1 MTTRSETFGRLLKA
15 GISSIAYCEGKTAQ
29 AVEMDLGEQLGIA
42 GYTVQ
47 RYKTGYLPPDVKTV
61 RTLAEACVRRGLL
74 GREWLQKFLHAAHY
88 PHPEA
93 LVQELQPAAAPERQ
107 RTPRPYSN
115 LPAPTYSRF
124 VMREQAFR
132 EVREGLRMRGA
143 VVLISSMGGMG
154 KTSLAR
160 EVAEQALDEQDE
172 GPGFGAV
179 VWVSDK
185 DRPGTVNLGLVLDE
199 VARVLDYPGLAQL
212 AHREKRFE
220 VEQLLRRMQVLL
232 VVDNFETITD
242 SALLEWLL
250 HLPEPSKALIT
261 TREFRR
267 EFRSS
272 WPVDLHGLTEPEAL
286 ALIAE
291 RLRVLGLE
299 ALAPAPAELLP
310 LIEVTGGNPKAL
322 ELATGLLK
330 YERRSLPE
338 VVAALRAARTDL
350 FDDLFGRAWLLLGG
364 LARQVLLALTLF
376 PADVGRDALE
386 TAAGVAGADFEQ
398 AVERLEDLS
407 LVDVQRS
414 SLSAPVR
421 YTLHPLVRVFARQ
434 QMAAWPAFAEASR
447 ARWLDWCVRLV
458 SQIGFCWDDL
468 SRLGLLDQ
476 DHETVYAA
484 IRWCAE
490 QRHDPGTLALI
501 EGVRYYYT
509 VRGMWDE
516 RLMINLVRAEAARR
530 LGDRSAEAM
539 SLAYHIEICCKQ
551 ANLEGA
557 AQHLG
562 RLRELAAAP
571 GLPGLVRYEIGYAE
585 GIYAHA
591 RGAYAEAEQIWRGQL
606 ELARGLDGQKS
617 VIARRW
623 LARCRSAQ
631 GDTAG
636 AQQLYRESLADARR
650 IGDQRSVMGNTLKLA
665 AFDLEQGR
673 FAEALQQLETCRAL
687 AERFQDRRRQ
697 AECHLLLARLHRA
710 QGDRA
715 AARGA
720 LETALDLFERL
731 GMRQDLDEARALEA
745 EL

>member
-15 GISSIAYCEGKTAQ
+15 GISSIAYCEAKTSQ
-29 AVEMDLGEQLGIA
+29 MVEAELGEQLGIA
-42 GYTVQ
+42 GYTIQ
-47 RYKTGYLPPDVKTV
+47 RYKTGQIPPDVNAVKI
-61 RTLAEACVRRGLL
+61 LAEVCVQRGYLN
-74 GREWLQKFLHAAHY
+74 REWLQKFLQAARY

-93 LVQELQPAAAPERQ
+93 LIQQLYPASVPEHW
-107 RTPRPYSN
+107 RTPRVYSN
-115 LPAPTYSRF
+115 LPMPTYSRF
-124 VMREQAFR
+124 VMREQAYQ
-132 EVREGLRMRGA
+132 EVRKGLQMRGT
-143 VVLISSMGGMG
+143 VVIVGMGGIG
-154 KTSLAR
+154 KTSLVR
-160 EVAEQALDEQDE
+160 EVAERALGAGSE
-172 GPGFGAV
+172 GLGFEVV

-185 DRPGTVNLGLVLDE
+185 DHPGTVNLGLVLDE
-199 VARVLDYPGLAQL
+199 VTRALDHPGIASLPY
-212 AHREKRFE
+212 REKRLE
-220 VEQLLRRMQVLL
+220 VEKLLRRIQVLL

-272 WPVDLHGLTEPEAL
+272 WPVDLHGLTEQEAL

-291 RLRVLGLE
+291 RLRVLRLE
-299 ALAPAPAELLP
+299 ALAPAPTELLP
-310 LIEVTGGNPKAL
+310 LIEATGGNPKAL

-338 VVAALRAARTDL
+338 VVSALQAASTGL

-364 LARQVLLALTLF
+364 LAHQVLLALTLF
-376 PADVGRDALE
+376 PTDVSQNALE
-386 TAAGVAGADFEQ
+386 TAAGVHSFDFEQ

-421 YTLHPLVRVFARQ
+421 YSLHPLVRAFARQ
-434 QMAAWPAFAEASR
+434 QMAAWPAFAEASQ
-447 ARWLDWCVRLV
+447 ARWLDWCIKLA
-458 SQIGFCWDDL
+458 SKIGFCWDDL
-468 SRLGLLDQ
+468 DRLGLLDQ
-476 DHETVYAA
+476 DHETIYAA
-484 IRWCAE
+484 IRWSVE
-490 QRHDPGTLALI
+490 QRYDPDTLALI

-516 RLMINLVRAEAARR
+516 RLMINLVGAKAARR
-530 LGDRSAEAM
+530 LGDQSAEAM
-539 SLAYHIEICCKQ
+539 NLAHYIEICCKQ

-557 AQHLG
+557 AEHLG
-562 RLRELAAAP
+562 RLRELAATP
-571 GLPGLVRYEIGYAE
+571 DLPGLVRYEIGYAE
-585 GIYAHA
+585 GVYAHA
-591 RGAYAEAEQIWRGQL
+591 RGAYAESEQIWRGQL

-665 AFDLEQGR
+665 AIDLEQGR

-687 AERFQDRRRQ
+687 AMRFQDRRRQ

-715 AARGA
+715 AAREA

-731 GMRQDLDEARALEA
+731 GMRHDLAEARALEA